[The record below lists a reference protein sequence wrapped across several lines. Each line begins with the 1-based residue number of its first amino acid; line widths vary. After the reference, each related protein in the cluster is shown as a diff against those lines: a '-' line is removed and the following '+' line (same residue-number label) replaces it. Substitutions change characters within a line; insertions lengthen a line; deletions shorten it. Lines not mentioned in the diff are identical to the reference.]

1 MNVNTSILREKDQR
15 RAMMAL
21 LIILL
26 MIIALD
32 MASLHWGVDSTDGI
46 NSLEWLRRQL
56 WYGFH

>member
-1 MNVNTSILREKDQR
+1 
-15 RAMMAL
+15 MMAL
-21 LIILL
+21 LIIML

-32 MASLHWGVDSTDGI
+32 MASLRWGVDSTDGI

>member
-1 MNVNTSILREKDQR
+1 
-15 RAMMAL
+15 MMAL

-32 MASLHWGVDSTDGI
+32 MAALLWGVDSLDGI
-46 NSLEWLRRQL
+46 NSLEWLRRQQ

>member
-1 MNVNTSILREKDQR
+1 
-15 RAMMAL
+15 MMAL

-32 MASLHWGVDSTDGI
+32 AAALSWGVYSNDGI
-46 NSLEWLRRQL
+46 NSLEWMRRQQ

>member
-1 MNVNTSILREKDQR
+1 
-15 RAMMAL
+15 MMAL

-32 MASLHWGVDSTDGI
+32 MAALRWGVDSLDGI
-46 NSLEWLRRQL
+46 NSLEWLRRQQ